1 MNIRNLLS
9 VTLLSLAF
17 SQAKAAGPAIGAA
30 PKGDP
35 VSVASRI
42 IKENFPECRRV
53 TKAVRAPDGGIHARC
68 DATDYLVFSLFNAR
82 AGEVRE
88 IALNCTAAKRLLN
101 ISC

>member
-1 MNIRNLLS
+1 MNIQTLLS
-9 VTLLSLAF
+9 VALLVLAS
-17 SQAKAAGPAIGAA
+17 SQAKAAGLTIGAA
-30 PKGDP
+30 PKGEP

-68 DATDYLVFSLFNAR
+68 DATDYLVFSLFNAKEGKAR
-82 AGEVRE
+82 DV
-88 IALNCTAAKRLLN
+88 ALNCTAAKRLLN